1 MQTLLKEVSEILPG
15 FGFPKYM
22 QGKTNGK
29 YPFYKVGDISKNVQ
43 NGSTYLSNSDNYIDD
58 NELEKIKGKLLPKG
72 TVVFAKIGEALKLNR
87 RAITTTPCLI
97 DNNVVGVKAN
107 NSGLLDSFLY
117 FFLKRVMLEDYSR
130 ATTVPSVRKTDIEEI
145 SFDLPPLSEQRAI
158 VAKIEQLFSD
168 LDNGIANLKK
178 AQKQLKIYRQA
189 VLKKAFE
196 GELTRKW
203 REEQTDLPSAEELL
217 QQIKEEREKHYQKQ
231 LDEWKKAVK
240 EWEYNG
246 KERKKPSRPKKPK
259 ELQPLNEEELNELP
273 ELPEGW
279 CWERLGLVANK
290 IQIGPFGSQLHK
302 ADYRKEGVPIINPK
316 HIRGQNLKPKERISK
331 GKADSLSQYYLQEND
346 IILGRRGE
354 MGRSAPITS
363 KTNGWF
369 CGTGSLY
376 IRLGQHFK
384 SKLYS
389 LILSEKR
396 VVDYLENQSRG
407 TTMTNLNSQILHS
420 LPIQLIPIAEQSKI
434 VREIET
440 RLSVCDKLEATIT
453 ESMQKSEALRQS
465 ILKRAF
471 EGKLLNEKEL
481 EEARNAPDWEP
492 ADKLLERIKT
502 EKEKTGNKKS
512 FSGTPSK

>member
-1 MQTLLKEVSEILPG
+1 M
-15 FGFPKYM
+15 
-22 QGKTNGK
+22 
-29 YPFYKVGDISKNVQ
+29 
-43 NGSTYLSNSDNYIDD
+43 
-58 NELEKIKGKLLPKG
+58 
-72 TVVFAKIGEALKLNR
+72 
-87 RAITTTPCLI
+87 
-97 DNNVVGVKAN
+97 
-107 NSGLLDSFLY
+107 
-117 FFLKRVMLEDYSR
+117 
-130 ATTVPSVRKTDIEEI
+130 
-145 SFDLPPLSEQRAI
+145 
-158 VAKIEQLFSD
+158 
-168 LDNGIANLKK
+168 DNGIANLKN
-178 AQKQLKIYRQA
+178 AQEQLKIYRQA

-217 QQIKEEREKHYQKQ
+217 LQIKEEREKQYQKQ

-240 EWEYNG
+240 EWEDNG
-246 KERKKPSRPKKPK
+246 KDGKKPSRPKKPK
-259 ELQPLNEEELNELP
+259 ELPPLSEEALKELP
-273 ELPEGW
+273 ELPVGW
-279 CWERLGLVANK
+279 CWERLGLIANK

-302 ADYRKEGVPIINPK
+302 CDYRKEGVPIINPK
-316 HIRGQNLKPKERISK
+316 HIRGQNLNPKERISK

-407 TTMTNLNSQILHS
+407 TTMTNLNLQILHS

-440 RLSVCDKLEATIT
+440 RLSVCDKLEATIA
-453 ESMQKSEALRQS
+453 ESMQKAEALRQS

-471 EGKLLNEKEL
+471 EGELLNETEL

-492 ADKLLERIKT
+492 ADKLLERIKV
-502 EKEKTGNKKS
+502 EKEKQGTKKS
-512 FSGTPSK
+512 FWGTPSE